1 MDPYKLFHISI
12 LKKVVIGGIIAAV
25 IIFGDTPSGDTEC
38 ETGYVKVENVCEET
52 CALGPCKELI
62 KISEL
67 NNLYFPME
75 NFHFIRTELISILRI
90 LVKILSIVSTR
101 MVVMNSNVNVTKDL
115 TEKYV
120 TKCVLWIVA

>member
-1 MDPYKLFHISI
+1 
-12 LKKVVIGGIIAAV
+12 
-25 IIFGDTPSGDTEC
+25 
-38 ETGYVKVENVCEET
+38 
-52 CALGPCKELI
+52 
-62 KISEL
+62 
-67 NNLYFPME
+67 ME

-90 LVKILSIVSTR
+90 LVKILSIVSTP